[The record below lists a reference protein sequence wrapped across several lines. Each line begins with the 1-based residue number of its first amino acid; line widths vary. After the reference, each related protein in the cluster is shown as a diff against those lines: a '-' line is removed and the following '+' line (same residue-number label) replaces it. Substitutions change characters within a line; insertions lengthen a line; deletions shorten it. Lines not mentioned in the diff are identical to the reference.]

1 MAEANKL
8 VTMLALVIS
17 GLLIAIAGA
26 VYLWMHRKDQA
37 VVEKLAEDGSITEA
51 DARSMSSSTWWWT
64 LVIIQIIIGVALII
78 WGIFQ
83 YFWKA
88 EDVYKQAKAG
98 LQQAGTRLGQMNVSR
113 RAPMSASAF
122 ASPVYSSDT

>member
-26 VYLWMHRKDQA
+26 VYLWMHRKDRDVINKIVESGA
-37 VVEKLAEDGSITEA
+37 VPEA
-51 DARSMSSSTWWWT
+51 DVQTLSGSTWWWT
-64 LVIIQIIIGVALII
+64 LAIIQIVIGVALII

-88 EDVYKQAKAG
+88 EDVYKQAKVG
-98 LQQAGTRLGQMNVSR
+98 LQQAGARFGQGWPSSR
-113 RAPMSASAF
+113 RTGPQL
-122 ASPVYSSDT
+122 SPEV